1 VALTLEL
8 RDYRSYVDPILQRTN
23 GTTMLELWNGD
34 ATCLKITARMLMGM
48 RSGMVDYND
57 TWYERTRGLSRSAA
71 PPHAPLKLPRC
82 HALTREKWRTPWMVL
97 RHAAQRAIVM
107 KDSLEG
113 DRYYWV
119 TVNEPERDITPLDL
133 LHVQNKSWGCEPG
146 TCGQCV
152 SRETSTRIN
161 A

>member
-1 VALTLEL
+1 MALTLEL
-8 RDYRSYVDPILQRTN
+8 RDNRSYVDPILQRTN

-57 TWYERTRGLSRSAA
+57 TWYERTRGPSRSAA
-71 PPHAPLKLPRC
+71 PPHAPSKLPRC

-107 KDSLEG
+107 KDSLVGRQVLLG
-113 DRYYWV
+113 D
-119 TVNEPERDITPLDL
+119 N
-133 LHVQNKSWGCEPG
+133 Q
-146 TCGQCV
+146 
-152 SRETSTRIN
+152 
-161 A
+161 